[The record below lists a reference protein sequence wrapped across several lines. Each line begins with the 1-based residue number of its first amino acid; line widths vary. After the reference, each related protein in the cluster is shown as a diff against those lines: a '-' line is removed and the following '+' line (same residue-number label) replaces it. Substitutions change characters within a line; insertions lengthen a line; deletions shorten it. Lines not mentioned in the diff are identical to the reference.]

1 MPTSEAEEGALLVH
15 RRAVRALI
23 LTPERHV
30 LLLRIHTPDGADR
43 FWIAPGGGLE
53 PDETPEDGL
62 RRELSEELGLTGFEI
77 GPLVWRR
84 HHTFNWGER
93 RISQQE
99 EFRIVHLDQFEPV
112 MTDVVEAET
121 LDYFRWW
128 RLADLDATTERLTP
142 VSLAAI
148 LRRYLSD
155 GAPAEPPDEEVLV
168 D

>member
-1 MPTSEAEEGALLVH
+1 LLVH

-23 LTPERHV
+23 LTPDRHV

-53 PDETPEDGL
+53 PAETAEDGL
-62 RRELSEELGLTGFEI
+62 RRELREELGLMAFETG
-77 GPLVWRR
+77 PVVWRR

-93 RISQQE
+93 RISQRE
-99 EFRIVHLDQFEPV
+99 EYRVVHLDRFEPL
-112 MTDVVEAET
+112 MTDVVEAES
-121 LDYFRWW
+121 LECFRWW
-128 RLADLDATTERLTP
+128 PLADLETTEERLTP
-142 VSLAAI
+142 LSLAAI

-155 GAPAEPPDEEVLV
+155 GAPAELPEEEVLV